1 MFPQERMRR
10 LRTTPELRRMMRE
23 DALRP
28 EQLVQPMFVDESI
41 AERREVPSLPGQ
53 CALPLKDV
61 PFSCQ
66 DLATEGVGAVLLF
79 GIPIAKDSLGTGAYA
94 RNGVVQRAVRAIK
107 EISSISVITDLC
119 LCEYTDHGHCGVLA
133 GGTVDNDTTLEL
145 YGKIAVSQAEAGAD
159 MVAPSGMMDGQVAF
173 IRRSLDEAGFTS
185 TGIMAYSAK
194 FASCF
199 YGPFRDMVK
208 SAPSSGD
215 RRSHQ
220 MDPAN
225 ARQAVRE
232 LRLDAEEGADIL
244 MVKPAMPYLDV
255 ICRAR
260 QELDLPIC
268 AYQVS
273 GEYTMLKCAGAQGA
287 LDTRAAMMESLRC
300 IRRAGADLIITYF
313 AAEAAKELR
322 SGSDG

>member
-10 LRTTPELRRMMRE
+10 LRTTPEMRRLVRE

-28 EQLVQPMFVDESI
+28 EQLVQPVFVDERIS
-41 AERREVPSLPGQ
+41 ERREVPSLPGQ

-61 PFSCQ
+61 PSACQ
-66 DLATEGVGAVLLF
+66 GLAANGVGAVLVF
-79 GIPIAKDSLGTGAYA
+79 GIPAAKDPLGRGAYA
-94 RNGVVQRAVRAIK
+94 RDGVVQRAVRAIK
-107 EISSISVITDLC
+107 EVTSIPVMTDLC

-133 GGTVDNDTTLEL
+133 EGTVDNDATLDL

-159 MVAPSGMMDGQVAF
+159 MVAPSGMMDGQVAY
-173 IRRSLDEAGFTS
+173 IRRSLDEAGFSS
-185 TGIMAYSAK
+185 TGILAYSAK

-199 YGPFRDMVK
+199 YGPFRDMVG
-208 SAPSSGD
+208 SAPSLGD

-220 MDPAN
+220 MDPLN

-232 LRLDAEEGADIL
+232 LRSDAEEGADIL
-244 MVKPAMPYLDV
+244 MVKPALPYLDV

-260 QELDLPIC
+260 QALDLPIC

-273 GEYTMLKCAGAQGA
+273 GEYAMLMCAGAQGA
-287 LDTRAAMMESLRC
+287 LDTKVAMMESLRC
-300 IRRAGADLIITYF
+300 IRRAGADMIITYF
-313 AAEAAKELR
+313 AGEAARELR
-322 SGSDG
+322 SGTA